1 MGLKLNP
8 ATGGGS
14 ISLDVPNSVTS
25 DTTFTLP
32 ASDGTNG
39 QVLKTDASGVLS
51 FADRGRVLQIVT
63 GETSTEVQSTSE
75 SMADTG
81 LTVNITPKADDSTML
96 IFVNQHFYTQRSTTS
111 SWCGFRIRRTVDGTI
126 TNIHQPVKNTGN
138 GGQEYG
144 CQAGGATKAV
154 LRSRATYIMTD
165 QPNTRLETTYHTQFC
180 INTTGS
186 SPFVQVNENGT
197 VTDTTSYITVVEIAA
212 L

>member
-1 MGLKLNP
+1 MALKLN
-8 ATGGGS
+8 ATTGGGS

-32 ASDGTNG
+32 STDGTNG

-63 GETSTEVQSTSE
+63 GQTSTEVQSTSE

-111 SWCGFRIRRTVDGTI
+111 SYAGFRIRKTIDGTSS
-126 TNIHQPVKNTGN
+126 NIHLPVRNSGTG
-138 GGQEYG
+138 GMEYG
-144 CQAGGATKAV
+144 VQSGGATKAV
-154 LRSRATYIMTD
+154 LRSRATYILTD
-165 QPNTRLETTYHTQFC
+165 QPNTRLETTYFTQFA

-186 SPFVQVNENGT
+186 SPFVQVNENGSL
-197 VTDTTSYITVVEIAA
+197 TDTTSYITVVEIAA